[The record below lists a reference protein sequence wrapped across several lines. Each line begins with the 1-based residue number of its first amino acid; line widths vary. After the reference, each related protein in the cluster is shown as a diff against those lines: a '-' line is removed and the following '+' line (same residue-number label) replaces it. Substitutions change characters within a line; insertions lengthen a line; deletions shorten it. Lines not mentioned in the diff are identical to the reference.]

1 MTDQGLL
8 QANDERGRLMRKD
21 TAELLSRIF
30 FAQRSLVIGQA
41 GWVASLERI
50 EEKSAQA
57 RILWEDSL
65 AAGDVRDRILELR
78 YPRRDINPEH
88 HQAVIALFGEARN
101 APSAGAWLL
110 ALARTLK
117 PALIAAY
124 EHLDRL
130 SDRVSDGPTH
140 LLMRHALADL
150 REQVPE
156 LTGLAAARF
165 ESHPEERD
173 AAEAWAAGVQERLSA
188 MGHSLLDATVSAPA
202 SEQGIDG
209 RQSFEIPSVPGRDP
223 RFRRVRFY
231 WPHIIDTGY
240 PSDTG
245 VYLQLR
251 SAIGHINEAWA
262 SEIVAVT
269 LYTFADQLEWDF
281 IADLA
286 RWTYDESRHCLMG
299 YKRLLAWGFK
309 PEDIPLGD
317 YIYRAAR
324 ADDAIYGLG
333 LLHYFET
340 KYIHRTKD
348 RIQTFADYHDTLSQH
363 DYEFDWADETHH
375 AGYGRRWLE
384 ALLAG
389 REKDRPLTLEGV
401 LERCGQLVDET
412 VATATEAEREELLAF
427 AANLMQQADDRIARS
442 PDLAP

>member
-21 TAELLSRIF
+21 TAELLARIF
-30 FAQRSLVIGQA
+30 FAERSLVIGQA
-41 GWVASLERI
+41 GWVAALERI
-50 EEKSAQA
+50 EEKSAQS
-57 RILWEDSL
+57 RVLWEDSL
-65 AAGDVRDRILELR
+65 AAADVRNRILELR
-78 YPRRDINPEH
+78 YPRREINPEH
-88 HQAVIALFGEARN
+88 HLAVIAFFDEVRN
-101 APSAGAWLL
+101 APSPGAWLL
-110 ALARTLK
+110 ALARALK
-117 PALIAAY
+117 PALIAAF

-150 REQVPE
+150 RDQVPE
-156 LTGLAAARF
+156 LEMLAEARL
-165 ESHPEERD
+165 ESRPDERD
-173 AAEAWAAGVQERLSA
+173 SAESWVAEIEARLSA
-188 MGHSLLDATVSAPA
+188 MGQSLLDAPTTA
-202 SEQGIDG
+202 SGGEQKLKG
-209 RQSFEIPSVPGRDP
+209 RRQFEIPNTPGRDP
-223 RFRRVRFY
+223 GFRRVRFY
-231 WPHIIDTGY
+231 WPHIIDPSY
-240 PSDTG
+240 PSDSG

-251 SAIGHINEAWA
+251 SAIGHVNEAWA

-286 RWTYDESRHCLMG
+286 RWTYDEGRHCLMG

-324 ADDAIYGLG
+324 SDDPIYGLG

-340 KYIHRTKD
+340 KYINRTRE
-348 RIQTFADYHDTLSQH
+348 RIQTFTDYHDTISQH

-375 AGYGRRWLE
+375 AGYGHRWLE

-389 REKDRPLTLEGV
+389 RYKGQTLDGV
-401 LERCGQLVDET
+401 LERCGQLVDEV
-412 VATATEAEREELLAF
+412 VATATEAERQELLAC
-427 AANLMQQADDRIARS
+427 ATNLMRNADERIARS
-442 PDLAP
+442 PKPAR